1 MLRKKIQPPEHLLEQ
16 GRGCWEQITLNYSL
30 EDHHLRLL
38 QKACEMLDRG
48 AEAKTTLL
56 KQGTYIVD
64 KRTQN
69 LIPHPAVKVERDS
82 AIAFTRILRE
92 LGLDAERGPRR

>member
-1 MLRKKIQPPEHLLEQ
+1 MLRKKIPPPECLLDQ

-48 AEAKTTLL
+48 GEAKAALS
-56 KQGTYIVD
+56 KEGTYIRD
-64 KRTQN
+64 KHGN

-92 LGLDAERGPRR
+92 LGLDAERG